1 MNNVD
6 GNDRATLV
14 KEITHIHFTALTY
27 LGLGGNRIESIEGL
41 TRVQMP
47 HIEIVGLGTYT
58 DNIDNNNITSV
69 GVIRKAEWPDLQ
81 KIIIGKEW
89 IM

>member
-1 MNNVD
+1 MDNVV

-14 KEITHIHFTALTY
+14 KEIAHLHFTALT
-27 LGLGGNRIESIEGL
+27 LLNLSGNGIESVEGL
-41 TRVQMP
+41 ARVQMP
-47 HIEIVGLGTYT
+47 HIEYVYLCTYT

-69 GVIRKAEWPDLQ
+69 GVIRKAAWPRLQ
-81 KIIIGKEW
+81 TLGIGKEW